1 MSSPAPELQTA
12 DKVIVAASPGD
23 VAGTT
28 SARLLVAHAGLGPLS
43 LALLAVIL
51 GVVAGFGALAF
62 RALIAIFHNLL
73 FLGRFS
79 TDYDTTQHTPAGPF
93 GAAVAFAPAFAA
105 IAVVFLVKNFAPE
118 AKGHGVPEVMDAI
131 YYKKGV
137 IRPVVALVK
146 SFASAIS
153 IGSGGSVGREGPII
167 QIGAAFGSWA
177 GRLAKVSRWQ
187 IATLVAAGGGA
198 GIAATFNTPIGGV
211 LFAVEVLLH
220 EVSVRT
226 LVPVALATA
235 TATYVGHFLFG
246 DHPAFAI
253 PALHMGDS
261 TTGLL
266 LPAYV
271 GLGCVMALV
280 SVLFI
285 RALYGAE
292 DFFEKWLPKS
302 EYVRHASGMLVVGA
316 MAEAMM
322 FTRGHYYVQGV
333 GYATVIDVLSGTLTG
348 VGFLLVL
355 FSAKLVATS
364 LTLGSGA
371 SGGVFSPA
379 LFMGATL
386 GGAYGL
392 ALRAL
397 LPGLHIDA
405 AALALAG
412 MAGLVAGTTGAALT
426 AIVMIFEMTLDYSV
440 VLPMTL
446 TVAVSYG
453 LRRMLLTESVYTMK
467 LARRGHPMPWA
478 LQANA
483 YLVHQVTDMVIDPA
497 QVVSDDCRGDALVL
511 EDDEKA
517 PAEIVLT
524 HEGTVT
530 GLLSRAWALGHLEAV
545 RGADSL
551 SDVARRDFVTVT
563 SHTVIFDVLARMQA
577 AHASVAIV
585 LEPSGKDDSMGR
597 VVGIVTKA
605 HLAETLAEGMELFGD

>member
-1 MSSPAPELQTA
+1 MTTPLPGRRSANDVVVAVLASGDAPTRL
-12 DKVIVAASPGD
+12 VAA
-23 VAGTT
+23 
-28 SARLLVAHAGLGPLS
+28 RAGLGPFS
-43 LALLAVIL
+43 LALLAVVL

-62 RALIAIFHNLL
+62 RALIAIFHNAL

-79 TDYDTTQHTPAGPF
+79 AQYDTTQHTPAGPW
-93 GAAVAFAPAFAA
+93 GAAVAFVPAVAA

-137 IRPVVALVK
+137 IRPVVAVVK

-177 GRLAKVSRWQ
+177 GRLAGVSRWQ
-187 IATLVAAGGGA
+187 VATLVAAGGGA

-253 PALHMGDS
+253 PALHMAAS

-271 GLGCVMALV
+271 GLGCLMAV
-280 SVLFI
+280 ASVLFI

-292 DFFEKWLPKS
+292 DLFEKWIPKN
-302 EYVRHASGMLVVGA
+302 EYVRHATGMLVVGS

-322 FTRGHYYVQGV
+322 LTHGHYYVQGV

-348 VGFLLVL
+348 VGFLLAL
-355 FSAKLVATS
+355 FAAKLVATS
-364 LTLGSGA
+364 MTLGSGA

-392 ALRAL
+392 ALRTL

-453 LRRMLLTESVYTMK
+453 LRRVLLTESIYTMK

-483 YLVHQVTDMVIDPA
+483 FLVHQVTDMLIDPA
-497 QVVSDDCRGDALVL
+497 QVLADDTRGDQLAL
-511 EDDEKA
+511 EDDESA

-524 HEGTVT
+524 RAGAVT
-530 GLLSRAWALGHLEAV
+530 GILSRTWALGHREPLRNA
-545 RGADSL
+545 RSL
-551 SDVARRDFVTVT
+551 SEVARHDYVTVP
-563 SHTVIFDVLARMQA
+563 SHAAIFEVLARMQA
-577 AHASVAIV
+577 AHASVAVV
-585 LEPSGKDDSMGR
+585 LKTNGKDDSRGT

-605 HLAETLAEGMELFGD
+605 HLAETIAEGMELFGD